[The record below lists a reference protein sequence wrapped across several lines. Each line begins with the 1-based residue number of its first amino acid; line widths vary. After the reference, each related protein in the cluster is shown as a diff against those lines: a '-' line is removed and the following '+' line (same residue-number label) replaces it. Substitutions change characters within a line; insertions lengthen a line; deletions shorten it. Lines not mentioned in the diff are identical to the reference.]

1 VLGTHPDLPSGTP
14 TAKQYLR
21 YGASPRG
28 AQTLVLGARVQ
39 ALLEG
44 RQHVAIR
51 DVRAVA
57 LPALRHRIGRSFEAE
72 AEDLTPDA
80 LVQKVLAEVPEAEG
94 RVQQELRP

>member
-1 VLGTHPDLPSGTP
+1 MERNDTSGEVAP
-14 TAKQYLR
+14 FHVVPAVRHDQVR
-21 YGASPRG
+21 
-28 AQTLVLGARVQ
+28 Q

-72 AEDLTPDA
+72 AEDLSADA
-80 LVQKVLAEVPEAEG
+80 LVQKILAEVPEAEG
-94 RVQQELRP
+94 RVQQELRS